1 VRRDTAI
8 PGVTVSGATRAVFL
22 SYASEDS
29 EAVQRIADAIR
40 AARIEVWFD
49 KSELRG
55 GDAWDRRIRQHIKS
69 CALFIPVISQHSE
82 GRLEGYFRLE
92 WRLAVERSLL
102 MAEDVPFLVPVVLDG
117 TPDKDAVVP
126 DAFRAVQ
133 WTHLPQ
139 GDTPAEFLEHIR
151 HLLSRQH
158 PEATRPHRQAISG
171 AVSAASV
178 SHPARAWPKSLV
190 PITAAIL
197 VAALATYLGLS
208 RFWISKPALTAVRT
222 AALPATQKSIA
233 VLPFADLSEKHDQE
247 YLADGIAEEVLN
259 QLAKVPELRVIGR
272 TSSFSFRG
280 KNSDVREIGKAL
292 GARYLLEGS
301 LRRSADQIRV
311 TVQLLDAHNGS
322 QRWSGAFEQPTADA
336 FRIQQEIA
344 VRTARALNLTI
355 ASYAAEA
362 SESVNGDAYDNYV
375 RGLHE
380 LQELNEG
387 SVDRA
392 LAFFTRAHS
401 LDADFSKALEGI
413 ATAQLFICVEAWK
426 DHRSACE
433 SAQRSADAAIGA
445 APRSPDAYATRAEL
459 RTVYDWDW
467 AGAEADVHKAE
478 SLGGGERTE
487 FAAARLAY
495 ALGDMDRAR
504 QFLDTIISRSPFD
517 ANAMVDRGFLVE
529 YRAGRFQDAE
539 SWMRRGLSIAPNSA
553 YIHFELGLI
562 LLAQGRREQ
571 ALEEME
577 QLSPEDGRYEGLAA
591 VYHALGRPKESD
603 DALRQAVDYE
613 LPTEQ
618 SMLARLCAFRGELDR
633 AFAYLDAAYENRDA
647 ELWYLKGDWLVS
659 NLTRDPRYADFL
671 RKMKLGP

>member
-1 VRRDTAI
+1 
-8 PGVTVSGATRAVFL
+8 VSGASGAVFL

-29 EAVQRIADAIR
+29 EAVQRIADALR

-82 GRLEGYFRLE
+82 RRLEGYFRLE
-92 WRLAVERSLL
+92 WRLAVDRSLL
-102 MAEDVPFLVPVVLDG
+102 MAEDVPFLLPVVLDS

-139 GDTPAEFLEHIR
+139 GDTPAEFLKHVR
-151 HLLSRQH
+151 YLLSRQH
-158 PEATRPHRQAISG
+158 AEATRPHRPAICG
-171 AVSAASV
+171 AVSEAPTSK
-178 SHPARAWPKSLV
+178 SARAWPKSLG
-190 PITAAIL
+190 PIAVAVLAAGL
-197 VAALATYLGLS
+197 VIYLAPS
-208 RFWISKPALTAVRT
+208 RLRISNPALTAARL
-222 AALPATQKSIA
+222 ASEKSIA
-233 VLPFADLSEKHDQE
+233 VLPFSDLSERHDQE
-247 YLADGIAEEVLN
+247 YLADGMAEEVLN
-259 QLAKVPELRVIGR
+259 QLAKIPELTVIGR

-280 KNSDVREIGKAL
+280 KNLDVREIGKAL

-301 LRRSADQIRV
+301 LRRSAGQIRV
-311 TVQLLDAHNGS
+311 TAQLLDARDGS
-322 QRWSGAFEQPTADA
+322 HRWSGTFERPTADA
-336 FRIQQEIA
+336 FQLQDEIA

-355 ASYAAEA
+355 TSYAAKA

-392 LAFFTRAHS
+392 VAFFTRAHS
-401 LDADFSKALEGI
+401 IDADFSKALEGI
-413 ATAQLFICVEAWK
+413 ATAQMFICVEAWK

-433 SAQRSADAAIGA
+433 SAKLSADAAIAA
-445 APRSPDAYATRAEL
+445 APHSPDAYATRAEL

-467 AGAEADVHKAE
+467 GGAEADVRKAE
-478 SLGGGERTE
+478 TLGGGERTE

-495 ALGDMDRAR
+495 ALGDMSRAR
-504 QFLDTIISRSPFD
+504 QFLDNIISRSPFD

-529 YRAGRFQDAE
+529 YRAGRFQEAE
-539 SWMRRGLSIAPNSA
+539 SWMRRGLAIAPNSA

-571 ALEEME
+571 ALEEM
-577 QLSPEDGRYEGLAA
+577 QLLSPEDGRYEGLAV
-591 VYHALGRPKESD
+591 VYHALERHKESD
-603 DALRQAVDYE
+603 DALRQAVNDE

-618 SMLARLCAFRGELDR
+618 SMLARVCAFRGDLDR
-633 AFAYLDAAYENRDA
+633 AFAYLDSAYENRDA

-659 NLTRDPRYADFL
+659 DLTADSRYTVFL
-671 RKMKLGP
+671 RKMKLER